1 MLFLAFYSVLKRME
15 PIYLTSQSS
24 LRLNRFLWM
33 PRTQGFLRQ
42 MNAVGTQGGIS
53 LYKDRKTHK
62 SRSEEKVVFFIS
74 ASLFPPRK
82 QEADKQGGTRGIN
95 HPTQKRTQG
104 VSTVKGWEK

>member
-1 MLFLAFYSVLKRME
+1 MKRQE
-15 PIYLTSQSS
+15 NT
-24 LRLNRFLWM
+24 
-33 PRTQGFLRQ
+33 
-42 MNAVGTQGGIS
+42 
-53 LYKDRKTHK
+53 K
-62 SRSEEKVVFFIS
+62 SRTKEKVVFFSS